1 MWPQIHRAGPF
12 AARPLPRSR
21 APLARPRTLAVYLG
35 AMQQDPRAHDLPA
48 PHALADRVLAGE
60 LDAVDTATLTRWLAG
75 EGDVWELIAAADRI
89 RRGRFGNH
97 VHLCSIVNAK
107 QGGCPEDCGFCAQS
121 RHFDTG
127 VTAEKFLTHE
137 QMVSASRIARDQGAT
152 ALGLVTATRG
162 YEDDSR
168 ALGHMIEGIRAVREA
183 GFTEAHA
190 SLGFVSKEGMQ
201 QLKDAGMTEFNHN
214 LETGRGY
221 FGEIV
226 TSHSYDD
233 RINTIRNA
241 KELGLRTCVGGIFG
255 MGERP
260 EHRAELA
267 MDLRALDVD
276 EVPINF
282 LVSVDGTRLQKIVP
296 LEPIEMLRIIACF
309 RLALPRQNIFI
320 AAGRQHLGQL
330 QPLIFT
336 AGASGMMIGDFLTP
350 PNRAVQDDLDML
362 AQLGLEGTVCGAP
375 RPELAGRPTAPRQG
389 RTLHLPV
396 MA

>member
-1 MWPQIHRAGPF
+1 
-12 AARPLPRSR
+12 
-21 APLARPRTLAVYLG
+21 
-35 AMQQDPRAHDLPA
+35 MQQDPRAHDLPA
-48 PHALADRVLAGE
+48 PQTFADRVLAGE
-60 LDAVDTATLTRWLAG
+60 LDAVDSATLTRWLAG

-121 RHFDTG
+121 KHFDTG
-127 VTAEKFLTHE
+127 VAAEKFLTHE

-168 ALGHMIEGIRAVREA
+168 ALNHMIAGIRAVREA

-233 RINTIRNA
+233 RINTIRTA

-282 LVSVDGTRLQKIVP
+282 LVSVDGTRLQKVDP
-296 LEPIEMLRIIACF
+296 LAPIEMLRIIACF

-336 AGASGMMIGDFLTP
+336 AGASGMMVGDFLTT
-350 PNRAVQDDLDML
+350 PNRSVQDDLDML

-375 RPELAGRPTAPRQG
+375 RPELAGRSTATPTRKGA
-389 RTLHLPV
+389 TLHLPV

>member
-1 MWPQIHRAGPF
+1 
-12 AARPLPRSR
+12 
-21 APLARPRTLAVYLG
+21 
-35 AMQQDPRAHDLPA
+35 MQHDPRAHDLPA
-48 PHALADRVLAGE
+48 PQTLADRVLAGE
-60 LDAVDTATLTRWLAG
+60 LDAVDAATLTRWLAG

-121 RHFDTG
+121 KHFDTG
-127 VTAEKFLTHE
+127 VAAEKFLSHE
-137 QMVSASRIARDQGAT
+137 QMVKASRIARDQGAT

-168 ALGHMIEGIRAVREA
+168 ALNHMIEGIRAVREA

-226 TSHSYDD
+226 TSHTYDD
-233 RINTIRNA
+233 RINTIRTA
-241 KELGLRTCVGGIFG
+241 KELGLRTCVGGIMG
-255 MGERP
+255 MGETA

-267 MDLRALDVD
+267 MDLRDLDVD

-282 LVSVDGTRLQKIVP
+282 LVSVEGTRLAQHGHEP
-296 LEPIEMLRIIACF
+296 LQPLQMLHIIACF

-336 AGASGMMIGDFLTP
+336 AGASGMMVGDFLTT
-350 PNRAVQDDLDML
+350 PNRSVQDDLDML

-375 RPELAGRPTAPRQG
+375 RPELAGRAEARPG

>member
-1 MWPQIHRAGPF
+1 
-12 AARPLPRSR
+12 
-21 APLARPRTLAVYLG
+21 
-35 AMQQDPRAHDLPA
+35 MQEHEARAHDLPA
-48 PHALADRVLAGE
+48 PQAIADRILAGE
-60 LDAVDTATLTRWLAG
+60 LDALDPASLTRYLAG
-75 EGDVWELIAAADRI
+75 EYDTWELIAAADRV

-121 RHFDTG
+121 KHFDTG
-127 VTAEKFLTHE
+127 VTPEKFLTHD
-137 QMVSASRIARDQGAT
+137 QMVQASQRAQVQGAT

-162 YEDDSR
+162 YDDGTR
-168 ALGHMIEGIRAVREA
+168 ALDHMVEGIRAVREA

-190 SLGFVSKEGMQ
+190 SLGFVTREGMQ
-201 QLKDAGMTEFNHN
+201 RLKDAGMTEFNHN
-214 LETGRGY
+214 LETGRSY

-233 RINTIRNA
+233 RIDTIRAA
-241 KELGLRTCVGGIFG
+241 KELGIRTCVGGIFG
-255 MGERP
+255 MGEKP

-267 MDLRALDVD
+267 LDLRALDVD

-282 LVSVDGTRLQKIVP
+282 LVSDDGTRLARVEP
-296 LEPIEMLRIIACF
+296 LQPLEMLRIIACF

-336 AGASGMMIGDFLTP
+336 AGASGMMIGDFLTT
-350 PNRAVQDDLDML
+350 PNRGVQDDLDRL

-375 RPELAGRPTAPRQG
+375 RAELAPPQPRTRPPVR
-389 RTLHLPV
+389 RLPV
-396 MA
+396 VSARA